1 MLFIALI
8 ANAIQV
14 TDKDTLSARRVPLDT
29 RTKPIHLADPTTHKN
44 KKNVGSR
51 PKAVLTFLLTT
62 KFKLGV

>member
-8 ANAIQV
+8 ANVIQI
-14 TDKDTLSARRVPLDT
+14 TDKAPLNT